1 MTGSPLLNRQ
11 DPNPV
16 RKTVSNAADSPFVL
30 IGDHAGTAIPAA
42 LGDLGLS
49 AADRARHIAVDIGV
63 EALGQALSKRLG
75 APFVSQAYSRL
86 VVDCNRDPDHRG
98 WIAEESDGTP
108 IPGNRDLSR
117 EQRTAR
123 RVEIFDPYHAAV
135 AKALDTRA
143 AQGRDSVLVAL
154 HSFTP
159 VMNGETR
166 PWHVGVLHAGHE
178 DGFAHAVLER
188 LRERSGL
195 VVGDNKP
202 YRMDPTDYTV
212 FRHAFPR
219 GLRYVEIEVRQDL
232 LASEPGVS
240 EISELL
246 GEVISPSR

>member
-1 MTGSPLLNRQ
+1 MAGPTLLNPR

-16 RKTVSNAADSPFVL
+16 RKTLPHAMDSPFVL
-30 IGDHAGTAIPAA
+30 VGDHAGTAIPAA

-49 AADRARHIAVDIGV
+49 AADRARHIAVDIGI
-63 EALGQALSKRLG
+63 EDLGQSLSKRLG

-86 VVDCNRDPDHRG
+86 VVDCNRDPGRPG
-98 WIAEESDGTP
+98 WIAEVSDGTP
-108 IPGNRDLSR
+108 IPGNRDLSE

-123 RVEIFDPYHAAV
+123 RAEIFDPYHRAIAD
-135 AKALDTRA
+135 ALDTRA
-143 AQGRDSVLVAL
+143 AQGRDIVLVAL

-159 VMNGETR
+159 VLKGERR

-178 DGFAHAVLER
+178 DGFAIAVLGR
-188 LRERSGL
+188 LRERGGF
-195 VVGDNKP
+195 VVGDNEP

-219 GLRYVEIEVRQDL
+219 GLRYAEIEVRQDL
-232 LASEPGVS
+232 LAGPPGVC

-246 GEVISPSR
+246 EEVLLRSL